1 MTIRWMQQ
9 HVVRPNDSWLETTG
23 GFERSGATAW
33 LHPARIDNA
42 RKALIRVLYSTRFV
56 NCLRSTARE
65 AHVS

>member
-1 MTIRWMQQ
+1 MRQ

-33 LHPARIDNA
+33 LHTASIDNA
-42 RKALIRVLYSTRFV
+42 RKALIRVLNSTRIV
-56 NCLRSTARE
+56 NRLLFTAEE